1 VKLGTLEN
9 SASNCN

>member
-1 VKLGTLEN
+1 MKLGTLEN